1 MKKVF
6 KKGDIVIMNKEKI
19 TLNSMTL
26 PKWYSDET
34 FQIVE
39 VLDRTDSYGFPIVK
53 LNKNLIKS
61 NHDNL
66 ITSFFLIKDIKAE
79 RKKKLKQL

>member
-6 KKGDIVIMNKEKI
+6 KKGDMVIMNKERI
-19 TLNSMTL
+19 SLYNLIL

-66 ITSFFLIKDIKAE
+66 ITSLFLIKDIKAE
-79 RKKKLKQL
+79 RKKKLKRL